1 VAGIGPLGFVSPY
14 RKILEDVSTV
24 YGVPLVD
31 SSALVAKA
39 RAMIEN
45 ELERELKLR
54 PLRARENQNRQK
66 LEVVFRVYL
75 GIHPVSKAIYIVGN
89 HPELGDLVPN
99 KITMYDDGTHGDQ
112 RAGDTVWSYSAMFS
126 PETQLFYVY
135 TNSGNEGEWEGLD
148 VPQIRS
154 FQVIA
159 DNKQR
164 AIYKPIESYGK
175 IYMQADGWHTNAAGY
190 ELIAK
195 AILEK
200 LKEDE
205 KVKRYLAEIAAN
217 SYSSNVQGSGQHT
230 TCGESVQGGESA
242 DAFATICVFKKVEIS
257 KPHLN
262 ETRRYSLRSP
272 KPVTFHNIR
281 DKKGLFQRADRK
293 QVRIFVLVEND
304 LPALNPQ
311 ASEDRLS

>member
-1 VAGIGPLGFVSPY
+1 
-14 RKILEDVSTV
+14 
-24 YGVPLVD
+24 
-31 SSALVAKA
+31 
-39 RAMIEN
+39 
-45 ELERELKLR
+45 
-54 PLRARENQNRQK
+54 
-66 LEVVFRVYL
+66 
-75 GIHPVSKAIYIVGN
+75 
-89 HPELGDLVPN
+89 
-99 KITMYDDGTHGDQ
+99 
-112 RAGDTVWSYSAMFS
+112 MFS